1 MEKWKAIL
9 YGLDV
14 DKSAYVKCL
23 GYPEINKKLEEEKK
37 SI

>member
-9 YGLDV
+9 YGLDF

-23 GYPEINKKLEEEKK
+23 GYPEITKKPEEDKK

>member
-9 YGLDV
+9 YGLDF

-23 GYPEINKKLEEEKK
+23 GYPENIRRIEEDKNK
-37 SI
+37 